1 MGRKA
6 STLEEKL
13 KRSEYIRD
21 CPKEPHIPVYMVVGG
36 CFGLMKILCVLWGQ
50 IRSLRYE
57 RLNPRDT
64 TRAESE
70 EMLPTS
76 VGTKIGCFALNTF
89 LVVWFFFGNYWI
101 LHIYWPDQEPTLFK
115 PDNWCHRTFE
125 QMKNEVEERKKME
138 NKLLNIT

>member
-1 MGRKA
+1 
-6 STLEEKL
+6 
-13 KRSEYIRD
+13 
-21 CPKEPHIPVYMVVGG
+21 MVVGG

-115 PDNWCHRTFE
+115 PDNWCHRTLYVFSLVHLIIIYSILAAFVLIVFVMVSI
-125 QMKNEVEERKKME
+125 QICYLRCR
-138 NKLLNIT
+138 